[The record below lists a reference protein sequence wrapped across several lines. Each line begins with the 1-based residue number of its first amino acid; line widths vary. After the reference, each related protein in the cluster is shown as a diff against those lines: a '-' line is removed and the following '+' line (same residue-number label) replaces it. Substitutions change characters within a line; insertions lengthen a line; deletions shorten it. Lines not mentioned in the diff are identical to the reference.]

1 MKKWIPILVLLV
13 VAGGGAYYYYAYGK
27 PKEEPTVTTAT
38 ISQADIV
45 EIVQATGTLEATRIV
60 QVGSQVSGIVKELYA
75 DFNQIVKKDQ
85 LIAEIDP
92 SLLQVQV
99 QIQEANIQ
107 RQEGDI
113 SNQEVQLEDSK
124 VQLARTQKLFDAQLA
139 NQQQLDAAILTVKSR
154 QASIDSARKSLISAN
169 ASLDQAKL
177 NLSYT
182 KIYSPIEGVVVNR
195 VVDKGQTVQ
204 ASMSTPQFFT
214 IATDLRT
221 LKLTASVDESEIGK
235 IQPDMQVT
243 FTVDSYQG
251 QTFFGTVNAVRLNA
265 TNNQGVVTYP
275 VWIDAPNP
283 DLKLRPS
290 MTATVHVIIQTASN
304 AIRIPNQ
311 ALRFRPNTEIYT
323 ALGLQPPTAGTRSVV
338 DAGGARGGDRGGA
351 AGTGAPGT
359 GAPANAANAP
369 AGAPATGA
377 PAGAPAANGNA
388 VADGAGG
395 NQRGNRQRNADG
407 QGQGQSG
414 NGQNVGRGGQGA
426 GGQFA
431 QNGQGGPGGRGGD
444 NSGRGGQGGGN
455 GGRGGTGFGG
465 GGGGGNRFANMT
477 AEERQR
483 MMAQFQA
490 GGGGRGGNGQ
500 GGGAR
505 GGGRNAAPANV
516 GVQQKS
522 LEGADKIDELFQPTP
537 KRIMPGAVW
546 TWNKEKKELKEIR
559 VRTGVTDG
567 QFSELMLPSELTAGT
582 TVVTGVIIPQTQQQ
596 RNQNNQNIFN
606 QRGGQGG
613 FPGGGQPGG
622 GQGGRGG
629 GGAGGGGGG
638 GRGGD

>member
-13 VAGGGAYYYYAYGK
+13 VGGGGAYYYYAYGK

-38 ISQADIV
+38 ISQADIIDV
-45 EIVQATGTLEATRIV
+45 VQATGTLEATRIV

-75 DFNQIVKKDQ
+75 DFNQIVKEHQ

-113 SNQEVQLEDSK
+113 ANQEVQLEDSK
-124 VQLARTQKLFDAQLA
+124 VQLARTQKLFEAQLA
-139 NQQQLDAAILTVKSR
+139 NQQQLDAAVLTVKSR
-154 QASIDSARKSLISAN
+154 QASIDSARKSLVSAN

-235 IQPDMQVT
+235 IQPNMPVT

-265 TNNQGVVTYP
+265 TNNQNVVTYP

-290 MTATVHVIIQTASN
+290 MTANVRIIIQTASN

-323 ALGLQPPTAGTRSVV
+323 ALGLTPPAPGTRSVV
-338 DAGGARGGDRGGA
+338 DGRGAGGDAGGRGA
-351 AGTGAPGT
+351 APGT
-359 GAPANAANAP
+359 GAPATTNAAP
-369 AGAPATGA
+369 AGA
-377 PAGAPAANGNA
+377 PAGAPAAAGAANTPAGAPPANG
-388 VADGAGG
+388 VADGQ
-395 NQRGNRQRNADG
+395 QRGNRQRNADG
-407 QGQGQSG
+407 QGGQGQ
-414 NGQNVGRGGQGA
+414 GQDGRQNAGRGGQGA
-426 GGQFA
+426 QFA
-431 QNGQGGPGGRGGD
+431 QGGQGAPGQG
-444 NSGRGGQGGGN
+444 GRGGQGTGNGGN
-455 GGRGGTGFGG
+455 GGRGGQGFGG
-465 GGGGGNRFANMT
+465 GGRFNNMT
-477 AEERQR
+477 PEERQR

-490 GGGGRGGNGQ
+490 GGGGQGGRGGGGRGQ
-500 GGGAR
+500 GGGGAR
-505 GGGRNAAPANV
+505 GGGRNAVPSNV

-559 VRTGVTDG
+559 VRTGVSDG
-567 QFSELMLPSELTAGT
+567 QFSELMLPSELTVGT

-606 QRGGQGG
+606 QRGGPGGFQGG
-613 FPGGGQPGG
+613 GGLQPGG
-622 GQGGRGG
+622 GGPGGGRG
-629 GGAGGGGGG
+629 GGGGGG